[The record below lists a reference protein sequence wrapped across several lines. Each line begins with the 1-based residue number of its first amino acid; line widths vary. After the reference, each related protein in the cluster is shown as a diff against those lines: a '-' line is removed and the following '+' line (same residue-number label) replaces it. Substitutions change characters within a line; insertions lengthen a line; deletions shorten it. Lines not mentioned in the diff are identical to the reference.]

1 MEEIERAQERLQHIR
16 SVEPIL
22 DALRMIAL
30 GSWQKAT
37 KQQAVSE
44 AYSDRLLAALPPL
57 LSHLP
62 RLPQPKQRT
71 DAQSVRRVVVVIGSE
86 RGLCGR
92 FNVDVAAYADEY
104 LADREAQGELVTVVA
119 LGSRLIRLLVKGE
132 RPLAWSQALSAT
144 TLPPLSSAFSLT
156 QQWLAQFEENEI
168 DAVTCVYNV
177 YTGMGSYRS
186 TVTPLLPPPL
196 PEKRPL
202 AETWPPPII
211 ETDPITLYTQIVQ
224 QWTAVRYYQLL
235 LQSTMAE
242 QSVRY
247 QLMESAGQNTER
259 LLDELSG
266 VVQAARQQAITRE
279 MQALAVGAGLLG
291 DHEVGHDEYGNE

>member
-1 MEEIERAQERLQHIR
+1 MEETERAQERLQHIR

-37 KQQAVSE
+37 KQQAVSQQ
-44 AYSDRLLAALPPL
+44 YSDRLLAVLPWL
-57 LSHLP
+57 LPH
-62 RLPQPKQRT
+62 LPQPRPLAD
-71 DAQSVRRVVVVIGSE
+71 DAPGQPVRRVVVVIGSE

-92 FNVDVAAYADEY
+92 FNMDVAAYADEY
-104 LADREAQGELVTVVA
+104 LAGREAQGESVTLAA
-119 LGSRLIRLLVKGE
+119 LGSRVIRLLAGGE
-132 RPLAWSQALSAT
+132 RPLTWSQPLSAT
-144 TLPPLSSAFSLT
+144 TLPPLPPAFSLA
-156 QQWLAQFEENEI
+156 QQWLAQFEGNEI
-168 DAVTCVYNV
+168 DAVTCVHNV

-186 TVTPLLPPPL
+186 TVTPLLPLPL
-196 PEKRPL
+196 PEKRPS
-202 AETWPPPII
+202 ADTWPPPII
-211 ETDPITLYTQIVQ
+211 ETDPVTLYTQIVQ
-224 QWTAVRYYQLL
+224 QWTATRYYGLL

-259 LLDELSG
+259 LIDELSG

-279 MQALAVGAGLLG
+279 MQALAVGAGLVG
-291 DHEVGHDEYGNE
+291 THEVE

>member
-37 KQQAVSE
+37 KQQAVSQ
-44 AYSDRLLAALPPL
+44 AYSDRLLAVLPWL
-57 LSHLP
+57 LPH
-62 RLPQPKQRT
+62 LPQPGWQVDK
-71 DAQSVRRVVVVIGSE
+71 QSVRRVVVVVGSE

-92 FNVDVAAYADEY
+92 FNMDIAAYANEY
-104 LADREAQGELVTVVA
+104 LAGREAQGESVTLAA
-119 LGSRLIRLLVKGE
+119 LGSRVIRLLVGGE

-168 DAVTCVYNV
+168 DAVTCVHNV

-202 AETWPPPII
+202 ADTWPPPII
-211 ETDPITLYTQIVQ
+211 ETNPVTLYTQIVQ

-259 LLDELSG
+259 LLDELSA
-266 VVQAARQQAITRE
+266 VVQAARQQTITRE
-279 MQALAVGAGLLG
+279 MQALAVGAGLLD
-291 DHEVGHDEYGNE
+291 DHEVRNI

>member
-37 KQQAVSE
+37 KQQTVSQQ
-44 AYSDRLLAALPPL
+44 YSDRLLAVLPWL
-57 LSHLP
+57 LPH
-62 RLPQPKQRT
+62 LPQPRRPVGDDEPQ
-71 DAQSVRRVVVVIGSE
+71 QSVRRVVVVVGSE

-92 FNVDVAAYADEY
+92 FNMDVAAYADEY
-104 LADREAQGELVTVVA
+104 LTGREAQGESVTVAA
-119 LGSRLIRLLVKGE
+119 LGSRVIRLLVGGE

-168 DAVTCVYNV
+168 DAVTCVHNV

-196 PEKRPL
+196 PKKRPL

-211 ETDPITLYTQIVQ
+211 ETAPETLYTQIVQ

-259 LLDELSG
+259 LLDELSA

-279 MQALAVGAGLLG
+279 MQALAVGAGL
-291 DHEVGHDEYGNE
+291 VGAREME